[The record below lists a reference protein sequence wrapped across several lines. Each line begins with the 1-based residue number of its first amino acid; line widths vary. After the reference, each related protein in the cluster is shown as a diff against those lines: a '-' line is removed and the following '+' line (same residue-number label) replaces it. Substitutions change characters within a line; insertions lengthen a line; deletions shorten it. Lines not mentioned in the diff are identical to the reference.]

1 MPIDKR
7 GVASELEANVEMIEA
22 YLEDDSGIVERYQDA
37 FQRLPEEWTSEEIR
51 AALRDVSYPGAY
63 PTDVFDDATSIIVPH
78 EGSDGWENHE
88 EVNKWAR
95 SIVRDIPVMAVDG
108 SQLPPTTQFNV
119 PLAYVQS
126 AWAVNHHHSEG
137 RLDRG
142 VEGRLLTPDEVT
154 QESDDGDYRFVDS
167 QLVGHHRFEH
177 EGQLLIDQLSEL
189 SAARD
194 MGDIEHA
201 PVVFYDGPL
210 IASFANPLKPETRE
224 RYLSTL
230 SRVIAA
236 SQHYEIPLVGYV
248 AGSSATELV
257 KMTRLLWREEFED
270 DRVIPD
276 AHVLTELMGPWG
288 DTTRPFISKR
298 DGSIDALQ
306 ATYEGESYEFRGDI
320 LFSYLNVP
328 PGAGLDRIEFPGWL
342 CRSDGPDGYESMYEY
357 TVEIVRAEAGIG
369 RGYPEILQQ
378 VDSDAVLDHQ
388 DRQQFHR
395 VVQRWAESN
404 DVPLEW
410 DSKALSKELRRR

>member
-7 GVASELEANVEMIEA
+7 GVASELEANVDTITT
-22 YLEDDSGIVERYQDA
+22 YLEDDTGIVERYQDA
-37 FQRLPEEWTSEEIR
+37 FQRLPDEWTSEEIR
-51 AALRDVSYPGAY
+51 ASLQDASYPGAY
-63 PTDVFDDATSIIVPH
+63 PTDEFDEVDSLIVPYP
-78 EGSDGWENHE
+78 ESDGWENHE
-88 EVNKWAR
+88 EVNEWAR
-95 SIVRDIPVMAVDG
+95 EIVRDVPVMAVDG

-119 PLAYVQS
+119 PLAYVQA
-126 AWAVNHHHSEG
+126 AWAVNHHHAEG

-154 QESDDGDYRFVDS
+154 QQSEDGDYRFVDS

-189 SAARD
+189 ADARD
-194 MGDIEHA
+194 AGDIDQT

-210 IASFANPLKPETRE
+210 IASFANPLKPETRK
-224 RYLSTL
+224 RYISTL

-236 SQHYEIPLVGYV
+236 SQHHEIPLVGYV

-257 KMTRLLWREEFED
+257 KMTRLLLREEFGT

-276 AHVLTELMGPWG
+276 AHVLTELMSPWG
-288 DTTRPFISKR
+288 DTTIPFVSKR

-306 ATYEGESYEFRGDI
+306 TTYNGEAYEFRDDI

-342 CRSDGPDGYESMYEY
+342 CRSNGPDGYDSMYEY
-357 TVEIVRAEAGIG
+357 TVDIVRAEAGIG

-378 VDSDAVLDHQ
+378 ADSDAVLDHQ
-388 DRQQFHR
+388 DRKQFQR

-410 DSKALSKELRRR
+410 DAKALSKELRRR

>member
-1 MPIDKR
+1 MTIDKR
-7 GVASELEANVEMIEA
+7 GVASELEANVETIEA

-37 FQRLPEEWTSEEIR
+37 FQRLPAEWTSEKIR
-51 AALRDVSYPGAY
+51 TALQDVSYPGAY
-63 PTDVFDDATSIIVPH
+63 PTDAFDDATSIIVPH
-78 EGSDGWENHE
+78 EESDGWENHE
-88 EVNKWAR
+88 EVNEWAR
-95 SIVRDIPVMAVDG
+95 GIVRDIPVMAVDG
-108 SQLPPTTQFNV
+108 SQLPPTTRFNV
-119 PLAYVQS
+119 PVAYVQS
-126 AWAVNHHHSEG
+126 AWAVNHHHADG

-177 EGQLLIDQLSEL
+177 EGQLLIDRLSEL
-189 SAARD
+189 AAARAA
-194 MGDIEHA
+194 GDIEHT

-236 SQHYEIPLVGYV
+236 SQHHEIPLVGYV

-276 AHVLTELMGPWG
+276 AHVLTELMSPWG
-288 DTTRPFISKR
+288 DATLPFISKR

-306 ATYEGESYEFRGDI
+306 ATYDGESYEFRDDI

-342 CRSDGPDGYESMYEY
+342 CRSDGPDEYESMYEY

-404 DVPLEW
+404 DIPLEW
-410 DSKALSKELRRR
+410 NAKALSKELRRR

>member
-22 YLEDDSGIVERYQDA
+22 YLKDDSGIVERYQDA

-167 QLVGHHRFEH
+167 QLVGHYRFEH

-230 SRVIAA
+230 SRVIAV

-276 AHVLTELMGPWG
+276 AHVLTELMSPWG

-306 ATYEGESYEFRGDI
+306 ATYEGESYEFRDDI

>member
-7 GVASELEANVEMIEA
+7 GVASELEANVETIEA
-22 YLEDDSGIVERYQDA
+22 YLENDSGIVERYQGA
-37 FQRLPEEWTSEEIR
+37 FERLPDEWTSDEIR
-51 AALRDVSYPGAY
+51 TALQDTSYPGAY
-63 PTDVFDDATSIIVPH
+63 PTDAFDDATSIIVPYP
-78 EGSDGWENHE
+78 ESDGWENHE
-88 EVNKWAR
+88 EVNEWAR
-95 SIVRDIPVMAVDG
+95 DIVRDVPVMAVDG

-119 PLAYVQS
+119 PVAYVQS
-126 AWAVNHHHSEG
+126 AWAVNHHHAEG

-154 QESDDGDYRFVDS
+154 QESEDGDYRFVDS
-167 QLVGHHRFEH
+167 QLVGHHRYEH
-177 EGQLLIDQLSEL
+177 EGQLLIEKLSDL
-189 SAARD
+189 AAARD
-194 MGDIEHA
+194 AGDIERT

-236 SQHYEIPLVGYV
+236 SQHHEIPLVGYV

-276 AHVLTELMGPWG
+276 AHVLTELMSPWG
-288 DTTRPFISKR
+288 DTTLPFISKR

-306 ATYEGESYEFRGDI
+306 ATYEGETYEFRDDI
-320 LFSYLNVP
+320 LFTYLNVP

-342 CRSDGPDGYESMYEY
+342 CRSDGPDGYESMFEY

-388 DRQQFHR
+388 DRQQFQR

-410 DSKALSKELRRR
+410 NVKALSKELRRR

>member
-7 GVASELEANVEMIEA
+7 GVATELEANVETIEA
-22 YLEDDSGIVERYQDA
+22 YLEDDAGIVERYQEA
-37 FQRLPEEWTSEEIR
+37 FQRLPDKWTSGEIR
-51 AALRDVSYPGAY
+51 AALQDVSYPGAH
-63 PTDVFDDATSIIVPH
+63 PTDAFDEAGSMIVPH
-78 EGSDGWENHE
+78 EASDGWENHE
-88 EVNKWAR
+88 EVNEWAR
-95 SIVRDIPVMAVDG
+95 DIVRDIPVMAVDG
-108 SQLPPTTQFNV
+108 SHLPPTTRFNV

-142 VEGRLLTPDEVT
+142 VGGRLLTPDEVS
-154 QESDDGDYRFVDS
+154 QESKDGDYRFVDS
-167 QLVGHHRFEH
+167 QLVGHHRYEH
-177 EGQLLIDQLSEL
+177 EGRLLIEKLGDLA
-189 SAARD
+189 AARD
-194 MGDIEHA
+194 TGDIEHR

-210 IASFANPLKPETRE
+210 IASFANPLKPETRD

-236 SQHYEIPLVGYV
+236 SQYHEIPLVGYV

-270 DRVIPD
+270 DRVISD
-276 AHVLTELMGPWG
+276 AHVLTELMSPWG
-288 DTTRPFISKR
+288 DTTLPFISKR

-306 ATYEGESYEFRGDI
+306 ANYEGESYEFRDDI

-342 CRSDGPDGYESMYEY
+342 CRSDGPDGYESMYDY

-388 DRQQFHR
+388 NRQQFYR

-410 DSKALSKELRRR
+410 NAKALSKELRRR

>member
-7 GVASELEANVEMIEA
+7 GVASELEANIETIEA
-22 YLEDDSGIVERYQDA
+22 YLKDDSGIVERYRDA
-37 FQRLPEEWTSEEIR
+37 FERLPDEWTSDEIR
-51 AALRDVSYPGAY
+51 AALQDTSYPGAY
-63 PTDVFDDATSIIVPH
+63 PTDAFDDATSIITSYP
-78 EGSDGWENHE
+78 ESDGWENHE
-88 EVNKWAR
+88 EVNEWAR
-95 SIVRDIPVMAVDG
+95 DIVRDVPVMAVDG

-119 PLAYVQS
+119 PVAYVQS
-126 AWAVNHHHSEG
+126 AWAVNHHHVEG

-142 VEGRLLTPDEVT
+142 VEGRLLTPGEVT
-154 QESDDGDYRFVDS
+154 QESENGDYRFVDPRR
-167 QLVGHHRFEH
+167 VGRHRYEH
-177 EGQLLIDQLSEL
+177 EGQLLIEKLSDL
-189 SAARD
+189 AAARD
-194 MGDIEHA
+194 AGDIERT

-224 RYLSTL
+224 RYISTL

-236 SQHYEIPLVGYV
+236 SQHHEIPLAGYV

-270 DRVIPD
+270 DRVISD
-276 AHVLTELMGPWG
+276 AHVLTESMSPWG
-288 DTTRPFISKR
+288 DTTLPFISKR
-298 DGSIDALQ
+298 DGSVDALQ
-306 ATYEGESYEFRGDI
+306 ATYEGETYEFRDDI

-342 CRSDGPDGYESMYEY
+342 CRSDGPDGYESMFEY

-388 DRQQFHR
+388 DRQRFRR

-404 DVPLEW
+404 DIPLEW
-410 DSKALSKELRRR
+410 NVKALSKELRRR

>member
-7 GVASELEANVEMIEA
+7 GVASELEANIETIET
-22 YLEDDSGIVERYQDA
+22 YLEDDTGVVKRLQDA
-37 FQRLPEEWTSEEIR
+37 IQALPHEWTTAEIR
-51 AALRDVSYPGAY
+51 DELRDASYPGAL
-63 PTDVFDDATSIIVPH
+63 PTAEFDDVDSIIVPYP
-78 EGSDGWENHE
+78 ESDGWENHE
-88 EVNKWAR
+88 QVNEWAR
-95 SIVRDIPVMAVDG
+95 QIISNVPVMAVDG

-119 PLAYVQS
+119 PLAYVQA
-126 AWAVNHHHSEG
+126 AWAINHHHTEG

-177 EGQLLIDQLSEL
+177 EGQLLIDQLAEL
-189 SAARD
+189 AEARD
-194 MGDIEHA
+194 AGEIDHT

-210 IASFANPLKPETRE
+210 IASFANPLKPEIRR

-236 SQHYEIPLVGYV
+236 SQHHAIPLVGYV

-257 KMTRLLWREEFED
+257 KMIQLLLREEFAE

-276 AHVLTELMGPWG
+276 AHVLTELMSPWG
-288 DTTRPFISKR
+288 DTTIPFISKR
-298 DGSIDALQ
+298 DASIDALEE
-306 ATYEGESYEFRGDI
+306 TYNGETYEFRDDI

-328 PGAGLDRIEFPGWL
+328 PGEGLDRIEFPGWM
-342 CRSDGPDGYESMYEY
+342 CRQDGPDGYDSMYEY
-357 TVEIVRAEAGIG
+357 TVDIVRAQAGIG

-378 VDSDAVLDHQ
+378 ADSDAVLDHQ

-395 VVQRWAESN
+395 VVQQWADEN

-410 DSKALSKELRRR
+410 NAKALSKELRRK

>member
-7 GVASELEANVEMIEA
+7 GVATELEANVETIEA

-37 FQRLPEEWTSEEIR
+37 FQRLPDEWTSGEIR
-51 AALRDVSYPGAY
+51 AALQDVSYPGAH
-63 PTDVFDDATSIIVPH
+63 PTDAFDDATSIIVPH
-78 EGSDGWENHE
+78 DESDEWENHE
-88 EVNKWAR
+88 EVNEWAR

-126 AWAVNHHHSEG
+126 AWAVNHHHAEG

-167 QLVGHHRFEH
+167 QLVGHHRYEH
-177 EGQLLIDQLSEL
+177 EGQLLIEKLSDL
-189 SAARD
+189 AAARD
-194 MGDIEHA
+194 AGDIEHT

-210 IASFANPLKPETRE
+210 IASFANPLKPETRD

-236 SQHYEIPLVGYV
+236 SQHHEIPLVGYV

-276 AHVLTELMGPWG
+276 AHVLTELMSPWG
-288 DTTRPFISKR
+288 DTTLPFISKR

-306 ATYEGESYEFRGDI
+306 ATYEGESYEFRDDI

-342 CRSDGPDGYESMYEY
+342 CRSDGPAEYESMYEY

-410 DSKALSKELRRR
+410 NAKALSKELRRR

>member
-7 GVASELEANVEMIEA
+7 GVATELEANVKKIEA
-22 YLEDDSGIVERYQDA
+22 YLEDDSEIVERYQDA
-37 FQRLPEEWTSEEIR
+37 FQRLLDEWTSEEIR
-51 AALRDVSYPGAY
+51 AALQDVSYPGAY
-63 PTDVFDDATSIIVPH
+63 PTDAFDDATSIIVPH
-78 EGSDGWENHE
+78 TESDEWENHE
-88 EVNKWAR
+88 EVNEWAR
-95 SIVRDIPVMAVDG
+95 NIVRDIPVMAVDG

-126 AWAVNHHHSEG
+126 AWAVNHHHAQG

-154 QESDDGDYRFVDS
+154 QESESGDYRFVDS

-189 SAARD
+189 AAGRD
-194 MGDIEHA
+194 AGEIKHT

-236 SQHYEIPLVGYV
+236 SQHHKIPLVGYV

-257 KMTRLLWREEFED
+257 KMTRLLWREEFID

-276 AHVLTELMGPWG
+276 AHVLTELMSPWG
-288 DTTRPFISKR
+288 DTTLPFISKR

-306 ATYEGESYEFRGDI
+306 ATYEGESYEFRDDI

-328 PGAGLDRIEFPGWL
+328 PGTGLDRIEFPGWL

-357 TVEIVRAEAGIG
+357 TIEIVRAEAGIG

-378 VDSDAVLDHQ
+378 VDSDAVLDNQ

-410 DSKALSKELRRR
+410 DAKALSKELRRR

>member
-7 GVASELEANVEMIEA
+7 SVASELESNTETIEA
-22 YLEDDSGIVERYQDA
+22 YLEDDSGVVERYQDA
-37 FQRLPEEWTSEEIR
+37 FQRLPCDWSSQEIR
-51 AALRDVSYPGAY
+51 AALTETSYPGAY
-63 PTDVFDDATSIIVPH
+63 PATGFDAASSLVVDHPD
-78 EGSDGWENHE
+78 SDDWENHE
-88 EVNKWAR
+88 QVNEWAR
-95 SIVRDIPVMAVDG
+95 DIVRDVPVLAVDG

-119 PLAYVQS
+119 PLAYIQS
-126 AWAVNHHHSEG
+126 AWAVNHHHPDG

-142 VEGRLLTPDEVT
+142 VNGQLVTPDELT
-154 QESDDGDYRFVDS
+154 HESDEGDYRFVDS

-177 EGQLLIDQLSEL
+177 EGSLLIEQLTAL
-189 SAARD
+189 AAARD
-194 MGDIEHA
+194 AGELDKT

-210 IASFANPLKPETRE
+210 IASFTNPLEPETRE

-230 SRVIAA
+230 SRVVAA
-236 SQHYEIPLVGYV
+236 SQHHEIPLVGYV
-248 AGSSATELV
+248 AGSNATELV
-257 KMTRLLWREEFED
+257 KMTRLLMPEEFGD

-276 AHVLTELMGPWG
+276 AYVLPELMSPWG
-288 DTTRPFISKR
+288 DTTIPFISKR
-298 DGSIDALQ
+298 DGSIAALQ
-306 ATYEGESYEFRGDI
+306 TTYEQSFYEFEDDI

-328 PGAGLDRIEFPGWL
+328 PGSGLDRIEYPGWL
-342 CRSDGPDGYESMYEY
+342 CRTDGPPGYETMYEY

-378 VDSDAVLDHQ
+378 ADSDAVLDHQ

-410 DSKALSKELRRR
+410 NAKALSKELRRR

>member
-7 GVASELEANVEMIEA
+7 GVATELEANVETIEA

-37 FQRLPEEWTSEEIR
+37 FQRLPDEWTSEEIQS
-51 AALRDVSYPGAY
+51 ALQDASYPGAY
-63 PTDVFDDATSIIVPH
+63 PTDTFDEATSIIVPH
-78 EGSDGWENHE
+78 EESDDWENHE
-88 EVNKWAR
+88 EVNEWAR
-95 SIVRDIPVMAVDG
+95 SIVRNIPVMAVDG
-108 SQLPPTTQFNV
+108 SQIPPTTQFNV

-126 AWAVNHHHSEG
+126 AWAVNHHHTDG

-154 QESDDGDYRFVDS
+154 QESEEGDYRFVDS

-177 EGQLLIDQLSEL
+177 EGQLLIAKLSDL
-189 SAARD
+189 AAARD
-194 MGDIEHA
+194 AGDIEHT

-230 SRVIAA
+230 SRVIAS
-236 SQHYEIPLVGYV
+236 SQHHEIPLVGYV

-257 KMTRLLWREEFED
+257 KMTRLLWHEEFGD

-276 AHVLTELMGPWG
+276 AHVLTELMSPWG
-288 DTTRPFISKR
+288 DTTIPFISKR

-306 ATYEGESYEFRGDI
+306 ATYKQKSYEFRDDI

-342 CRSDGPDGYESMYEY
+342 CRSNGPDGYESMYQY
-357 TVEIVRAEAGIG
+357 TIEIVRAEAGIG

-378 VDSDAVLDHQ
+378 VDSDAVLDQQ

-410 DSKALSKELRRR
+410 NAKALSKELRRR

>member
-7 GVASELEANVEMIEA
+7 GVAAELEANVETIEA
-22 YLEDDSGIVERYQDA
+22 YLENDSGIVERYQDA
-37 FQRLPEEWTSEEIR
+37 FERLPREWMSDEIR
-51 AALRDVSYPGAY
+51 ASLQDTSYPGAY
-63 PTDVFDDATSIIVPH
+63 PTDAFDEATSIINPH
-78 EGSDGWENHE
+78 PDSDGWDNHE
-88 EVNKWAR
+88 EVNEWAR
-95 SIVRDIPVMAVDG
+95 DIVRDVPVMAVDG

-119 PLAYVQS
+119 PVAYVQS
-126 AWAVNHHHSEG
+126 AWAVNHHHAEG

-154 QESDDGDYRFVDS
+154 QESEGGDYRFVDS

-189 SAARD
+189 AATREV
-194 MGDIEHA
+194 GEIEQT

-210 IASFANPLKPETRE
+210 IASFANPLKPETRK
-224 RYLSTL
+224 RYISTL

-236 SQHYEIPLVGYV
+236 SQHHEIPLVGYV

-257 KMTRLLWREEFED
+257 KMTRLLWREEFET

-276 AHVLTELMGPWG
+276 AHVLTELMSPWG
-288 DTTRPFISKR
+288 DTTVPFISKR

-306 ATYEGESYEFRGDI
+306 TVYQGQEYEFRDDI

-342 CRSDGPDGYESMYEY
+342 CRRDGPDGYESMYQY

-378 VDSDAVLDHQ
+378 VDSDAVLNNQ

-404 DVPLEW
+404 DIPLEW
-410 DSKALSKELRRR
+410 NAKALSKELRRR